1 MLLLSFAKSAI
12 PVCSKYIFDWQFYSF
27 LFSGSDGIG
36 DEKCIL
42 WCTCVLVSG
51 QRSKYKIILIVFSN
65 VVRDTDP
72 SILRSVAIQ
81 WKHSNSWFL
90 DISWIALLST
100 LSSTLGYSI
109 FNFLVVGTEKTV
121 FMLGTR
127 VLHDLRGRFR
137 NPENDVTE
145 GIRKESV
152 LIKLSHL
159 IYRTVCIES
168 IDGFIVPKS
177 YFKSLLNSLW
187 FSYRSNFRPS

>member
-51 QRSKYKIILIVFSN
+51 QRSKYKIIFIVFSN
-65 VVRDTDP
+65 VVRDTDR

-81 WKHSNSWFL
+81 WKQFNSWFL
-90 DISWIALLST
+90 DISWIAFSKCTRIFIFLL
-100 LSSTLGYSI
+100 
-109 FNFLVVGTEKTV
+109 VGTEKTV

-127 VLHDLRGRFR
+127 VLQSSGSFQKSGKWRHRGYSKRKCLNKVKPLDLSDSLYRVYRRFHCSK
-137 NPENDVTE
+137 VLFQVF
-145 GIRKESV
+145 IKQFMVFLSV
-152 LIKLSHL
+152 Q
-159 IYRTVCIES
+159 
-168 IDGFIVPKS
+168 F
-177 YFKSLLNSLW
+177 
-187 FSYRSNFRPS
+187 